1 MNEERDVVTLKR
13 TPRVSVTPN
22 FLKAN
27 LVNRMDITPDLM
39 ISESAGPHCT
49 LGLKGIGRAY
59 SIVLEGGPYSGRTF
73 ILAAHTTLGRVQQN
87 DVVLNDPGVSRNHA
101 VIVQSG
107 QCYYL
112 RDLAST
118 NGTFVNQRNI
128 STEDYSLETGDRIR
142 LGRSDI
148 TSLIFQ
154 APTHRSLQ
162 MSIQDI
168 VSGTKD
174 ETPPV
179 LSRPLAK
186 SVDKKTECYE
196 GRFVLHLKS
205 EAYIGLLLDY
215 IRALRANPHF
225 EFFRFLT
232 DPSLGVDVWLGLR
245 EPLPLPQVL
254 MEMENVA
261 NVFPD
266 SSNGGAYDDDGP
278 GFTVALVEQ
287 ST

>member
-1 MNEERDVVTLKR
+1 MVTLER
-13 TPRVSVTPN
+13 TPKVSVVP
-22 FLKAN
+22 KYPIAN
-27 LVNRMDITPDLM
+27 LVNRMDIIPDLM
-39 ISESAGPHCT
+39 ISESAGPHCV
-49 LGLKGIGRAY
+49 LGSKGIGRCY

-73 ILAAHTTLGRVQQN
+73 ILSGHTTLGRVQQN
-87 DVVLNDPGVSRNHA
+87 DVVVNDPGVSRSHA

-128 STEDYSLETGDRIR
+128 SSEDYSLETGDRIR

-148 TSLIFQ
+148 TSMIFQ

-168 VSGTKD
+168 VSGTK
-174 ETPPV
+174 EEKPPV
-179 LSRPLAK
+179 PSRALANP
-186 SVDKKTECYE
+186 VDKRTECYE
-196 GRFVLHLKS
+196 GRFVLHLQS
-205 EAYIGLLLDY
+205 EGYIGLLLDY
-215 IRALRANPHF
+215 IRELRASPHF
-225 EFFRFLT
+225 QFLRFLT
-232 DPSLGVDVWLGLR
+232 DPSLGVDIWLDLR

-254 MEMENVA
+254 MEMENV
-261 NVFPD
+261 VGVIPD
-266 SSNGGAYDDDGP
+266 PSNGGPYDGDGP

-287 ST
+287 AA

>member
-1 MNEERDVVTLKR
+1 MVILER
-13 TPRVSVTPN
+13 TPGLGVPPKY
-22 FLKAN
+22 LEAN
-27 LVNRMDITPDLM
+27 LVERMDITPDLM
-39 ISESAGPHCT
+39 IGESAGPHCT

-73 ILAAHTTLGRVQQN
+73 ILSAHTTLGRVQEN
-87 DVVLNDPGVSRNHA
+87 DIVLNDPGVSRSHA

-154 APTHRSLQ
+154 APTHHSLQ

-174 ETPPV
+174 EMPPV

-186 SVDKKTECYE
+186 PVDKKTECYE
-196 GRFVLHLKS
+196 GRFVLHLQS
-205 EAYIGLLLDY
+205 EGYIGLLLDY
-215 IRALRANPHF
+215 IRALRASPHF
-225 EFFRFLT
+225 QFFRFLT

-245 EPLPLPQVL
+245 EPLPLAQVL
-254 MEMENVA
+254 LEMETVA
-261 NVFPD
+261 NVIPD
-266 SSNGGAYDDDGP
+266 PSNGGAYDDDGP
-278 GFTVALVEQ
+278 GFIVSLVEQ